1 MSTQENKV
9 EVITEFL
16 RNRASL
22 GRVTTV
28 QEIQRVAAEMLVA
41 HGYRDDLYLVDRD
54 VVNDVLN
61 EIAKA
66 SFAEQGFILPAIV
79 VHFADDEPPSRF
91 IYQAVNAGLL
101 TDEAVI
107 SEQAAAAFAEQKAKV
122 FAKYQSGLV
131 IPDSPEGLDAEV

>member
-1 MSTQENKV
+1 MSTQENKI
-9 EVITEFL
+9 EVVTEFL

-28 QEIQRVAAEMLVA
+28 QELQRVAAEMLVA
-41 HGYRDDLYLVDRD
+41 HGYREDLYLVDRD

-66 SFAEQGFILPAIV
+66 SFAEEGFILPAIV
-79 VHFADDEPPSRF
+79 VHFADDNPPSRF

-101 TDEAVI
+101 SDEALI
-107 SEQAAAAFAEQKAKV
+107 AEQAAAVFAEQKATV
-122 FAKYQSGLV
+122 FARWQGPLTV
-131 IPDSPEGLDAEV
+131 PDSPADLV

>member
-1 MSTQENKV
+1 MSTQENKI
-9 EVITEFL
+9 EVVTEFL

-41 HGYRDDLYLVDRD
+41 HGYRDDLYLVERD
-54 VVNDVLN
+54 TVNDVLN
-61 EIAKA
+61 EIAKT

-101 TDEAVI
+101 SDEALI
-107 SEQAAAAFAEQKAKV
+107 AEQAAAVFAEQKAKV
-122 FAKYQSGLV
+122 FAQWQGPLTV
-131 IPDSPEGLDAEV
+131 PDSPADLV